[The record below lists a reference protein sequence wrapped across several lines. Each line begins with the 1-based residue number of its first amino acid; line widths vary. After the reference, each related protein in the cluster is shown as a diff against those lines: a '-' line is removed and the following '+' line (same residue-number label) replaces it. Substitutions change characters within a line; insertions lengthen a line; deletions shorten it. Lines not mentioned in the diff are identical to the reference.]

1 MDLGLVGLPITQE
14 EKSNLSV
21 CLSVCL
27 LVCLLVHIMFF
38 SFVTRWLHSRCQA
51 SATKGL
57 RLRRGSGE
65 EPQDVIAVVVSV
77 TRYG

>member
-38 SFVTRWLHSRCQA
+38 SFCDSMAAFTLS
-51 SATKGL
+51 S
-57 RLRRGSGE
+57 
-65 EPQDVIAVVVSV
+65 
-77 TRYG
+77 